1 MQYLE
6 FIRKVSER
14 SGIDEKEARSRT
26 QAVLYTLGERLS
38 MSSRDKLA
46 SGIPREMKEFIF
58 GDWGERTN
66 RFDLEDFYTRVV
78 ARAGIGYTTAVEE
91 TRCVL
96 TLLKDSI
103 PEGVMHDIDAELPDD
118 FQEVFGR
125 APAGALSPTVSE
137 NICPEEDAERK

>member
-1 MQYLE
+1 MKYIE
-6 FIRKVSER
+6 FIGRVSER
-14 SGIDEKEARSRT
+14 SGVDMKEARKRT

-38 MSSRDKLA
+38 KSLRDKLA
-46 SGIPREMKEFIF
+46 AELPNELKVFIF

-78 ARAGIGYTTAVEE
+78 ARSGIGYTTAVEE

-96 TLLKDSI
+96 SLLKEAI
-103 PEGVMHDIDAELPDD
+103 TGGVLRDIYVELPDE

-125 APAGALSPTVSE
+125 LPAGALSPTVSGKIGPTE
-137 NICPEEDAERK
+137 SEST

>member
-1 MQYLE
+1 MQYAE

-14 SGIDEKEARSRT
+14 SGIDAKEARNRM

-38 MSSRDKLA
+38 KSMRDKLA
-46 SGIPREMKEFIF
+46 SEIPKEMKEFVY

-78 ARAGIGYTTAVEE
+78 ARAGVGYTTAVEE

-96 TLLKDSI
+96 SLLKDII
-103 PEGVMHDIDAELPDD
+103 PPGVTKDIYTELPDN
-118 FQEVFGR
+118 FQEIFGR
-125 APAGALSPTVSE
+125 LPASALSPTVSE
-137 NICPEEDAERK
+137 KICPSEESKRK